1 MSHLIL
7 VKHSLPAIDPATP
20 APDWLLGEE
29 GRGRA
34 ERLARQLDELAPRAI
49 AASPEPKALATASIL
64 AARHQL
70 PIEVVDDLREHDRRQ
85 TGYLGDQAFQDA
97 VIASLRRP
105 DELVFGE
112 ETASAARRRFTT
124 ALTGLLAAT
133 PPGRT
138 LTVVTHGAVL
148 ALYVAAVTGVEVV
161 ALWRRLGL
169 PSYVVLS
176 RPDLAL
182 VEIID
187 TIA

>member
-1 MSHLIL
+1 MSRLVL
-7 VKHSLPAIDPATP
+7 VKHSLPAMDPARP
-20 APDWLLGEE
+20 APDWTLAEE
-29 GRGRA
+29 GRRRA

-49 AASPEPKALATASIL
+49 AASPEPKAIATASIL

-70 PIEVVDDLREHDRRQ
+70 PVQVVDDLREHDRRQ

-133 PPGRT
+133 PPERT
-138 LTVVTHGAVL
+138 LAVVTHGTVL
-148 ALYVAAVTGVEVV
+148 ALYVAAVTGIDAV

-182 VEIID
+182 LEIVDAI
-187 TIA
+187 T